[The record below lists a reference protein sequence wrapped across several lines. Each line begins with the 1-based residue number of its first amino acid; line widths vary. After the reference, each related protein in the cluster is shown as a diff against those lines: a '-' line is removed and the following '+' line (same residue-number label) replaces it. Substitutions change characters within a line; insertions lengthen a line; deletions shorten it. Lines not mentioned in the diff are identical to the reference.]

1 MTSGYRSPKQAA
13 SSNSAK
19 LVVSSGGNSTELAEG
34 DGLYMHVQGDAG
46 SLDIKSVGEESAAEF
61 LLFELS

>member
-1 MTSGYRSPKQAA
+1 MTSGYRSPKESAA
-13 SSNSAK
+13 SNSAK
-19 LVVSSGGNSTELAEG
+19 LVVSSGGNSTELTEG

-46 SLDIKSVGEESAAEF
+46 ELDIKSVGESGAEF